1 MAKKTVY
8 LYYYGSNQCENPS
21 FQMEEIMKDLDLRKK
36 IIVITYAALLLFV
49 VMKFDFVRGILGDV
63 THILSPFFLGIVLAF
78 VLNKPMCF
86 FERLLSKKI
95 KKKGSVR
102 GLSITIS
109 FLIFLLVIVA
119 VFWFIVPQLIINANM
134 FISRT
139 TIYINRIER
148 WINDLNYKYN
158 LQSVDLEK
166 LFGQLTDVI
175 QSVSTFVVNYIG
187 DIVPRLITV
196 TTNLVSF
203 IFNLVITIVFAIN
216 LLAAKETILK
226 QIGQLN
232 RAYIPEKYAAKNEKV
247 ATIVNDIF
255 GKYLI
260 GQVTEAC
267 ILGGLCFIGMK
278 IFRFDYAILISTLI
292 AVTALI
298 PVAGAWIG
306 GGLSFLLLALVSPL
320 NAIMFFI
327 YLTVLQQLENN
338 LIYPRV
344 VGSSIGLPGI
354 WVIFAVTVGG
364 GLFGLPGIMLSV
376 PTMSV
381 IYALVGENAKNR
393 LKRKA
398 SKQRRGIK

>member
-1 MAKKTVY
+1 
-8 LYYYGSNQCENPS
+8 
-21 FQMEEIMKDLDLRKK
+21 MKDLALRKRLA
-36 IIVITYAALLLFV
+36 VITYAALLLFV
-49 VMKFDFVRGILGDV
+49 VFKFDFIRTLAGDV
-63 THILSPFFLGIVLAF
+63 MHILSPFFLGIVLAF
-78 VLNKPMCF
+78 ILNKPMSF

-95 KKKGSVR
+95 KKKGTVR
-102 GLSITIS
+102 GLSITIA
-109 FLIFLLVIVA
+109 FLIFLLIIVA
-119 VFWFIVPQLIINANM
+119 VFWFIVPQLIVNANL

-139 TIYINRIER
+139 SIYISRIEGWMR
-148 WINDLNYKYN
+148 DLNDRYN
-158 LQSVDLEK
+158 LQSVDFDK
-166 LFGQLTDVI
+166 IFSQLTNVL
-175 QSVSTFVVNYIG
+175 QSVSTSVVNYIG

-216 LLAAKETILK
+216 LLAAKEHILS
-226 QIGQLN
+226 QIGKLN
-232 RAYIPEKYAAKNEKV
+232 RAYIPEKYAKRNERV
-247 ATIVNDIF
+247 ADIINDIF

-306 GGLSFLLLALVSPL
+306 GGLSFVLLALVSPI
-320 NAIMFFI
+320 NAVMFFI

-364 GLFGLPGIMLSV
+364 GLFGLPGIMVSV

-381 IYALVGENAKNR
+381 IYTLIGENVENR
-393 LKRKA
+393 LKRKTNSA
-398 SKQRRGIK
+398 GN

>member
-1 MAKKTVY
+1 
-8 LYYYGSNQCENPS
+8 
-21 FQMEEIMKDLDLRKK
+21 MKDLDLRKK

-49 VMKFDFVRGILGDV
+49 VMKFEFVRGILGNV

-95 KKKGSVR
+95 KKKGTVR
-102 GLSITIS
+102 GLSITIY
-109 FLIFLLVIVA
+109 FLLFLLVIVA
-119 VFWFIVPQLIINANM
+119 VFWFIVPQLVINANM

-139 TIYINRIER
+139 TIYIGRIER
-148 WINDLNYKYN
+148 WINEFNHKYN

-166 LFGQLTDVI
+166 MFGQLTDLI

-216 LLAAKETILK
+216 LLAAKENILK
-226 QIGQLN
+226 QLGLLN
-232 RAYIPEKYAAKNEKV
+232 RAYLPEKFAVKNEKV
-247 ATIVNDIF
+247 AIIVNDIF

-306 GGLSFLLLALVSPL
+306 GGLSFILLALVSPL
-320 NAIMFFI
+320 NAVMFFI

-393 LKRKA
+393 LKRKT
-398 SKQRRGIK
+398 SKQR

>member
-1 MAKKTVY
+1 
-8 LYYYGSNQCENPS
+8 
-21 FQMEEIMKDLDLRKK
+21 MKDLDLRKK

-49 VMKFDFVRGILGDV
+49 VMKFEFVRGILGNV

-95 KKKGSVR
+95 KKKGTVR

-109 FLIFLLVIVA
+109 FLLFLLVIVA
-119 VFWFIVPQLIINANM
+119 VFWFIVPQLVINANM

-139 TIYINRIER
+139 TIYIGRIER
-148 WINDLNYKYN
+148 WINEFNHKYN

-166 LFGQLTDVI
+166 MFGQLTDLI

-216 LLAAKETILK
+216 LLAAKENILK
-226 QIGQLN
+226 QLGLLN
-232 RAYIPEKYAAKNEKV
+232 RAYLPEKFAVKNEKV
-247 ATIVNDIF
+247 AIIVNDIF

-306 GGLSFLLLALVSPL
+306 GGLSFILLALVSPL
-320 NAIMFFI
+320 NAVMFFI

-393 LKRKA
+393 LKRKT
-398 SKQRRGIK
+398 SKQR

>member
-1 MAKKTVY
+1 
-8 LYYYGSNQCENPS
+8 
-21 FQMEEIMKDLDLRKK
+21 MKDLDLRKK

-49 VMKFDFVRGILGDV
+49 VMKFDFVRGILGNV

-95 KKKGSVR
+95 KKKGTVR

-119 VFWFIVPQLIINANM
+119 VFWFIVPQLVINANM

-139 TIYINRIER
+139 TIYIGRIER
-148 WINDLNYKYN
+148 WINEFNYKYN

-166 LFGQLTDVI
+166 LFGQLTDLI

-216 LLAAKETILK
+216 LLAAKENILK
-226 QIGQLN
+226 QLGLLN
-232 RAYIPEKYAAKNEKV
+232 RAYIPEKYVVKIEKV

-306 GGLSFLLLALVSPL
+306 GGLSFILLALVSPL
-320 NAIMFFI
+320 NAVMFFI

-393 LKRKA
+393 LKRKTSNTVNA
-398 SKQRRGIK
+398 RFFL

>member
-1 MAKKTVY
+1 
-8 LYYYGSNQCENPS
+8 
-21 FQMEEIMKDLDLRKK
+21 MKDLDLRKK

-49 VMKFDFVRGILGDV
+49 VMKFEFVRGILGNV

-95 KKKGSVR
+95 KKKGTVR
-102 GLSITIS
+102 GLSITIY
-109 FLIFLLVIVA
+109 FLLFLLVIVA
-119 VFWFIVPQLIINANM
+119 VFWFIVPQLVINANM

-139 TIYINRIER
+139 TIYIGRIER
-148 WINDLNYKYN
+148 WINEFNHKYN

-166 LFGQLTDVI
+166 MFGQLTDLI

-216 LLAAKETILK
+216 LLAAKENILK
-226 QIGQLN
+226 QLGLLN
-232 RAYIPEKYAAKNEKV
+232 RAYLPEKFAVKNEKV
-247 ATIVNDIF
+247 AIIVNDIF

-306 GGLSFLLLALVSPL
+306 GGLSFILLALVSPL
-320 NAIMFFI
+320 NAVMFFI

-393 LKRKA
+393 LKRKTI
-398 SKQRRGIK
+398 KQR

>member
-1 MAKKTVY
+1 
-8 LYYYGSNQCENPS
+8 
-21 FQMEEIMKDLDLRKK
+21 MKDSDLRKK

-49 VMKFDFVRGILGDV
+49 VMKFEFVRGILGNV

-95 KKKGSVR
+95 KKKGTVR

-109 FLIFLLVIVA
+109 FLLFLLVIVA
-119 VFWFIVPQLIINANM
+119 VFWFIVPQLVINANM

-139 TIYINRIER
+139 TIYIGRIER
-148 WINDLNYKYN
+148 WINEFNHKYN

-166 LFGQLTDVI
+166 MFGQLTDLI

-216 LLAAKETILK
+216 LLAAKENILK
-226 QIGQLN
+226 QLGLLN
-232 RAYIPEKYAAKNEKV
+232 RAYLPEKFAVKNEKV
-247 ATIVNDIF
+247 AIIVNDIF

-306 GGLSFLLLALVSPL
+306 GGLSFILLALVSPL
-320 NAIMFFI
+320 NAVMFFI

-393 LKRKA
+393 LKRKT
-398 SKQRRGIK
+398 SKQR

>member
-1 MAKKTVY
+1 
-8 LYYYGSNQCENPS
+8 
-21 FQMEEIMKDLDLRKK
+21 MEEIMKDLDLRKK

-398 SKQRRGIK
+398 SK

>member
-1 MAKKTVY
+1 
-8 LYYYGSNQCENPS
+8 
-21 FQMEEIMKDLDLRKK
+21 MKDLDLRKK

-398 SKQRRGIK
+398 SK

>member
-1 MAKKTVY
+1 
-8 LYYYGSNQCENPS
+8 
-21 FQMEEIMKDLDLRKK
+21 MKDSDLRKK

-49 VMKFDFVRGILGDV
+49 VMKFDFVRGILGNV

-95 KKKGSVR
+95 KKKGTVR

-119 VFWFIVPQLIINANM
+119 VFWFIVPQLVINANM

-139 TIYINRIER
+139 TIYIGRIER
-148 WINDLNYKYN
+148 WINEFNHKYN

-166 LFGQLTDVI
+166 LFGQLTDLI

-216 LLAAKETILK
+216 LLAAKENILK
-226 QIGQLN
+226 QLGLLN
-232 RAYIPEKYAAKNEKV
+232 RAYLPEKFAVKNEKV
-247 ATIVNDIF
+247 AIIVNDIF

-306 GGLSFLLLALVSPL
+306 GGLSFILLALVSPL
-320 NAIMFFI
+320 NAVMFFI

-393 LKRKA
+393 LKRKT
-398 SKQRRGIK
+398 SKQF

>member
-1 MAKKTVY
+1 
-8 LYYYGSNQCENPS
+8 
-21 FQMEEIMKDLDLRKK
+21 MKDVSLRKML
-36 IIVITYAALLLFV
+36 ILITYAAALLFV
-49 VMKFDFVRGILGDV
+49 VMKFDFVRGVFRDIV
-63 THILSPFFLGIVLAF
+63 HIVSPFFLGVVLAF

-95 KKKGSVR
+95 KKRGTVR
-102 GLSITIS
+102 GLAITMA

-119 VFWFIVPQLIINANM
+119 IVSFIVPELIKNADM
-134 FISRT
+134 FIART
-139 TIYINRIER
+139 NNYLKRTEKIID
-148 WINDLNYKYN
+148 DLSKKYKFD
-158 LQSVDLEK
+158 SVDVERIVE
-166 LFGQLTDVI
+166 QTADVLK
-175 QSVSTFVVNYIG
+175 SVSTFVVSYMGN
-187 DIVPRLITV
+187 IVPRLITV
-196 TTNLVSF
+196 TTNLVSVM
-203 IFNLVITIVFAIN
+203 FNLVITIVFALN
-216 LLAAKETILK
+216 LLAYKENILRQIAKMNK
-226 QIGQLN
+226 
-232 RAYIPEKYAAKNEKV
+232 AYMPEKVAAKNEKV
-247 ATIVNDIF
+247 GILVNDIF

-278 IFRFDYAILISTLI
+278 ILRFDYAILISTLI

-320 NAIMFFI
+320 SAVMFFI

-376 PTMSV
+376 PSMSV
-381 IYALVGENAKNR
+381 IYALISENVQHR
-393 LKRKA
+393 LEKK
-398 SKQRRGIK
+398 SIKTSN

>member
-1 MAKKTVY
+1 
-8 LYYYGSNQCENPS
+8 
-21 FQMEEIMKDLDLRKK
+21 MKDLDLRKK

-49 VMKFDFVRGILGDV
+49 VMKFDFVRGILGNV

-95 KKKGSVR
+95 KKKGTVR

-119 VFWFIVPQLIINANM
+119 VFWFIVPQLVINANM

-139 TIYINRIER
+139 TIYISRIER
-148 WINDLNYKYN
+148 WINDFNYRYN

-166 LFGQLTDVI
+166 LFGQLTDLI

-196 TTNLVSF
+196 TTNLVSY

-216 LLAAKETILK
+216 LLAAKEKILK
-226 QIGQLN
+226 QLGLLN
-232 RAYIPEKYAAKNEKV
+232 RAYLPEKFAVKNEKV

-320 NAIMFFI
+320 NAVMFFI

-381 IYALVGENAKNR
+381 IYALVGENVKNR
-393 LKRKA
+393 LKRKT
-398 SKQRRGIK
+398 SKQR